1 MVTGLTIVLSGLYTG
16 EAEGV
21 GLTMAAFNKL
31 LPGNWGQYVVLC
43 ASVLF
48 GFSCLITYYNYLEKS
63 WISLFGKSKESVK
76 TSKLIVRIIW
86 LVFILVGS
94 YSTLGVVWDLADTCN
109 GIIIIPNLIAL
120 AVMAGQVAK
129 IKEDYWKKNL
139 PLYKEEKGKK

>member
-1 MVTGLTIVLSGLYTG
+1 M
-16 EAEGV
+16 
-21 GLTMAAFNKL
+21 
-31 LPGNWGQYVVLC
+31 LC

-63 WISLFGKSKESVK
+63 WISLFGKSEKSIK
-76 TSKLIVRIIW
+76 ISKLIVRIIW

-120 AVMAGQVAK
+120 AVMAGQVVK
-129 IKEDYWKKNL
+129 IKNEYWAKNL
-139 PLYKEEKGKK
+139 PLYKEEKRKK